1 MIHVYEVQNNIHKGQ
16 NKGQKRKS
24 NQTTLHNDNNSR
36 IIDKL
41 WDNYLCYT
49 SDSWISKYYH
59 CMVKHVIPI
68 N

>member
-16 NKGQKRKS
+16 NKGQIRKS
-24 NQTTLHNDNNSR
+24 NQTTLQNDNNSR

-41 WDNYLCYT
+41 WDNYLWYT

-59 CMVKHVIPI
+59 CMVKDLIPI